1 MPKMLKISY
10 FQTTAQFS
18 FSYDYFSVTFVATKK
33 SLFVKAVLFFILS
46 AGLLISCGTS
56 KGKKAKKEK
65 QTPKSSLYQADT
77 SYFRQLSPAEKAHYK
92 NAVEADYH
100 KIFGRN
106 FNGEILVAKNG
117 QIVFEDYQGVEDFR
131 KKTPITPKT
140 SMHLASISKTF
151 TAMTILHLWENGK
164 LSLDDSIQQ
173 YFPNMPYKGI
183 TIKMLLSHRSGL
195 PNYVYFM
202 EKGFDRRKKATNR
215 DVIDYMIANKP
226 AIAAYPNRAF
236 QYCNTNF
243 LLLASIV
250 EEVTKM
256 PFPVY
261 MKDSV
266 FTPLGMGDTYIFSNK
281 DTANYIPTYQNGRP
295 FPMNNVDCTYGDK
308 NVYSTVRDL
317 LKWDRALYAGSFIKA
332 STLKMATTPQSHEHP
347 SLHNYGLGWRTF
359 FNAKTGDSVIYHNG
373 YWHGSNTVFNRI
385 PQDTATIILLGNRY
399 SPNNY
404 NAKRLIRVFKG
415 HEVF

>member
-1 MPKMLKISY
+1 M
-10 FQTTAQFS
+10 
-18 FSYDYFSVTFVATKK
+18 
-33 SLFVKAVLFFILS
+33 KAVFLFFL
-46 AGLLISCGTS
+46 AGSIFISCGSS
-56 KGKKAKKEK
+56 KDNKVKKEK
-65 QTPKSSLYQADT
+65 ETDKTSTYQGDT
-77 SYFRQLSPAEKAHYK
+77 SYFRSLSSAEKAQYK

-100 KIFGRN
+100 KILGSS

-117 QIVFEDYQGVEDFR
+117 QIVFEDYQGVADFR
-131 KKTPITPKT
+131 KKTPITPHT

-151 TAMTILHLWENGK
+151 TAMTILHLWEMGK
-164 LSLDDSIQQ
+164 LSLDDSLQHF
-173 YFPNMPYKGI
+173 FPGLPYKGI
-183 TIKMLLSHRSGL
+183 TVKMLLSHRSGL

-202 EKGFDRRKKATNR
+202 ETGFDRKKKASNQ
-215 DVIDYMIANKP
+215 DVIDFMIANKP
-226 AIAAYPNRAF
+226 KIAAYPNRAF

-250 EEVTKM
+250 EKVTNM
-256 PFPVY
+256 PFPEY

-266 FTPLGMGDTYIFSNK
+266 FTPLGMNDTYIFSQK

-295 FPMNNVDCTYGDK
+295 FPMSNVDCTYGDK
-308 NVYSTVRDL
+308 NVYSTVRDM
-317 LKWDRALYAGSFIKA
+317 LKWDRALYANTFIKA
-332 STLKMATTPQSHEHP
+332 STLAMATKPQSLEKP

-359 FNAKTGDSVIYHNG
+359 YNPKTGDSIIYHNG

-385 PQDTATIILLGNRY
+385 TQDTATIILLGNRY